1 MDKVEIAEAAVAMP
15 RSRDDA
21 VLRVCLRRLP
31 RLVRFLGVG
40 GIGLLTDLIIFT
52 LILMGG
58 IHPLPARAL
67 SLAAATIVTW
77 RLNRAHTF
85 DRTDRRQSDEALR
98 YAAVTATAQ
107 STSYTVF
114 SILVLTVL
122 AWLPQ
127 AALIAGAA
135 AGALIS
141 YNGHRLVS
149 FAPRRPSCGWSRATG
164 GA

>member
-1 MDKVEIAEAAVAMP
+1 MGKVEIAEAAVAAP
-15 RSRDDA
+15 RSRADA
-21 VLRVCLRRLP
+21 VMRACLRRLP
-31 RLVRFLGVG
+31 RPIRFLGVG
-40 GIGLLTDLIIFT
+40 GIGLLTDLIVFT
-52 LILMGG
+52 LILTSGM
-58 IHPLPARAL
+58 HPLLARAF
-67 SLAAATIVTW
+67 SLAVATIVTW

-85 DRTDRRQSDEALR
+85 DRTDRRQGDEALR
-98 YAAVTATAQ
+98 YAIVTATAQ
-107 STSYTVF
+107 GTSYAVF
-114 SILVLTVL
+114 SVLVLTVL

-149 FAPRRPSCGWSRATG
+149 FAPRRASGGWSKAPG